1 MRYKLF
7 LLVFLSTH
15 YIVKAEFIENKG
27 QVLNQFN
34 KPNDEVL
41 FIHQQEGLKVILRE
55 NGFSYELNNI
65 VNKVD
70 GFDDYLMNE
79 YEDVSY
85 TVKSHRI
92 DFNFPSVPQSI
103 EKFAP
108 SKSYTN
114 YYINGIEALH
124 VQQFSKIIYKNVYPN
139 VDVEFIIS
147 KEGKFKYNILC
158 HNSADCASFYLTVL
172 GGDDVKITT
181 EDALGITTSLGYF
194 EEKIP
199 YSYLLDT
206 NQKLEKVDVTYL
218 LTNDSIFF
226 RTPQFNANT
235 ILVIDPE
242 PEGVWGTYFGGAE
255 YDISTTI
262 ATDFNANVYHAGI
275 TMSFSNIATTGAHEA
290 SYQGGLDGFIA
301 KYDTEGNLLWSSYYG
316 GPQTDRPYG
325 LTTDSQGNVYLGG
338 SSHSEFGIATIGS
351 YQDVLSGMDDIFIV
365 KFNEN
370 GVRQWS
376 TYVGGTGHDFV
387 TTIKHSNTTLYITGH
402 TNSPNGI
409 STAGTFLPNYTANE
423 TGYLMSLSDDGTTR
437 NWGTYIGSENG
448 SSGEGLAVFDNAIV
462 VGGRTT
468 STSGISS
475 LGSHQP
481 TLNGFGNAFVQRFN
495 NDGTLVW
502 GTYYGGTFTDKIKGI
517 ATDSDN
523 NIYAAGDASSLV
535 GIATPDAYQP
545 SRLSS
550 EQGFLVKFD
559 ENGVRQWGTYL
570 GGSSTDYI
578 TSIDFSD
585 SVIVVAGK
593 TLSASYIASMG
604 AYKDTL
610 TGGYDGFFCGFNTN
624 GAYLWGTYYG
634 GEQDENIAG
643 ICFDVNGN
651 IYASGAVTGSL
662 NGIAFGNAE
671 QNTFGGA
678 SNDGFIFKLCR
689 AKPVSVVY
697 QNGWLIANGADHYE
711 WFMDNISIGLFSDSI
726 QPQNDGV
733 YSVIGSSD
741 GSCAVFS
748 NEYIHSTIG
757 LETNNIAYELFPN
770 PINRQQTL
778 TIKALKEIQSI
789 EILTLTGQIL
799 VEEEFPT
806 TPLGISLSSFRSGVY
821 IVRILTIEGY
831 SENKLVV
838 Y

>member
-15 YIVKAEFIENKG
+15 YLVKAEFIENKG

-34 KPNDEVL
+34 KSNSEVL

-55 NGFSYELNNI
+55 NGFSYELTKI
-65 VNKVD
+65 VNKAD
-70 GFDDYLMNE
+70 AFDDYLLNE
-79 YEDVSY
+79 YEDVRY

-92 DFNFPSVPQSI
+92 DFNFPSVPHSI

-114 YYINGIEALH
+114 YYINGIEALN
-124 VQQFSKIIYKNVYPN
+124 VQRFSKITYKNVYPN
-139 VDVEFIIS
+139 VDIEFIIS

-158 HNSADCASFYLTVL
+158 HNSNDCALFYLTVL
-172 GGDDVKITT
+172 GGDDVKITS
-181 EDALGITTSLGYF
+181 EDALGMSTSLGYF

-199 YSYLLDT
+199 YSYVEDK
-206 NQKLEKVDVTYL
+206 NNKRVKVDVAYR
-218 LTNDSIFF
+218 LTNNSIFF
-226 RTPQFNANT
+226 KTPQFNTNS

-262 ATDFNANVYHAGI
+262 ATDLNSNVYHAGI

-370 GVRQWS
+370 GVRQWA

-387 TTIKHSNTTLYITGH
+387 TTIKHFNNTLYITGH

-423 TGYLMSLSDDGTTR
+423 TGYLMSLSDDGTAR

-448 SSGEGLAVFDNAIV
+448 TSGEGLAVFDNAIV

-468 STSGISS
+468 STSGIASA
-475 LGSHQP
+475 GSHQV
-481 TLNGFGNAFVQRFN
+481 TQNGFGNAFVQRFN
-495 NDGTLVW
+495 DAGTLVW
-502 GTYYGGTFTDKIKGI
+502 GTYYGGTFTDKITGI
-517 ATDSDN
+517 VADSEN

-535 GIATPDAYQP
+535 GIATPGVFQP
-545 SRLSS
+545 TRLSS
-550 EQGFLVKFD
+550 EQGFLVKFN

-570 GGSSTDYI
+570 GGTLSDYV
-578 TSIDFSD
+578 TSIDLLD
-585 SVIVVAGK
+585 SVIVIAGK
-593 TLSASYIASMG
+593 TLSTDYIASSG
-604 AYKDTL
+604 AFKDSIS
-610 TGGYDGFFCGFNTN
+610 GGYDGFFSGFSAN
-624 GAYLWGTYYG
+624 GDYLWGTYYG
-634 GEQDENIAG
+634 GEQDEDIAG
-643 ICFDVNGN
+643 ICFDLRGN
-651 IYASGAVTGSL
+651 IYATGSSSASL
-662 NGIAFGNAE
+662 NGIAFGNAS
-671 QNTFGGA
+671 QSNFGGA
-678 SNDGFIFKLCR
+678 SSDGFIFKFCR
-689 AKPVSVVY
+689 AKPVTIIY
-697 QNGWLIANGADHYE
+697 QNDYLIASGAESYE
-711 WFMDNISIGLFSDSI
+711 WFLDNVSLGLFSDSI
-726 QPQNDGV
+726 IPQNDGT
-733 YSVIGSSD
+733 YSVTGSSS
-741 GSCAVFS
+741 GNCAVFS
-748 NEYIHSTIG
+748 NEYNYTTIG
-757 LETNNIAYELFPN
+757 LETISIDLKLFPN
-770 PINRQQTL
+770 PIRSNQLLHIQSSS
-778 TIKALKEIQSI
+778 EIQCVQIHSLNGQLILSDITNSSSI
-789 EILTLTGQIL
+789 EVDLK
-799 VEEEFPT
+799 
-806 TPLGISLSSFRSGVY
+806 PLAKGIY
-821 IVRILTIEGY
+821 NVRIITTE
-831 SENKLVV
+831 SCFDNKIVV
-838 Y
+838 L

>member
-15 YIVKAEFIENKG
+15 YLVKAEFIENKG
-27 QVLNQFN
+27 QLLNQFN
-34 KPNDEVL
+34 KPNNEVL

-55 NGFSYELNNI
+55 NGFSYDLTKI

-70 GFDDYLMNE
+70 AFDDYLLNE

-92 DFNFPSVPQSI
+92 DFNFPSVPHSI
-103 EKFAP
+103 EKYAP

-114 YYINGIEALH
+114 YYINGIEALN
-124 VQQFSKIIYKNVYPN
+124 VQRFSKIIYKNVYPN

-172 GGDDVKITT
+172 GSDDVKITS
-181 EDALGITTSLGYF
+181 EDALGMSTSLGYF

-199 YSYLLDT
+199 YSYVKDK
-206 NQKLEKVDVTYL
+206 NNKRVKVDVTYL
-218 LTNDSIFF
+218 LTNNSIFF
-226 RTPQFNANT
+226 KIPQFNANS

-262 ATDFNANVYHAGI
+262 ATDLNANVYHAGI
-275 TMSFSNIATTGAHEA
+275 TMSFSNIATTGAHES

-370 GVRQWS
+370 GVRQWA

-387 TTIKHSNTTLYITGH
+387 TTIKHFNNALYITGH

-409 STAGTFLPNYTANE
+409 ATAGTFLPSYTANE
-423 TGYLMSLSDDGTTR
+423 TGYLISLSDDGTTR

-448 SSGEGLAVFDNAIV
+448 TSGEGLAVFDNAIA

-475 LGSHQP
+475 AGSHQP
-481 TLNGFGNAFVQRFN
+481 TQNGFGNAFIQRFN
-495 NDGTLVW
+495 DDGTLDW
-502 GTYYGGTFTDKIKGI
+502 GTYYGGTYTDKITGI
-517 ATDSDN
+517 TADSEN
-523 NIYAAGDASSLV
+523 NIYAAGNASSLV
-535 GIATPDAYQP
+535 GIATPGTYQP
-545 SRLSS
+545 TRLSS
-550 EQGFLVKFD
+550 EQGFLVKFN
-559 ENGVRQWGTYL
+559 ESGVRQWGTYL
-570 GGSSTDYI
+570 GGTLADYV
-578 TSIDFSD
+578 TSIDLLD
-585 SVIVVAGK
+585 SVIIVGGQ
-593 TLSASYIASMG
+593 TLSANYIASIG

-610 TGGYDGFFCGFNTN
+610 SGGYDGFFCGFNTN
-624 GAYLWGTYYG
+624 GTYLWGTYYG

-643 ICFDVNGN
+643 IRFDVNGN
-651 IYASGAVTGSL
+651 IYASGAVSGSL
-662 NGIAFGNAE
+662 NGVAFGNAE
-671 QNTFGGA
+671 QSTFGGA
-678 SNDGFIFKLCR
+678 SNDGFIFKFCR
-689 AKPVSVVY
+689 AKPVSIVY
-697 QNGWLIANGADHYE
+697 QNGWLIASGADHYE
-711 WFMDNISIGLFSDSI
+711 WFMDNISLGLFSDSI
-726 QPQNDGV
+726 QPQNDGM
-733 YSVIGSSD
+733 YSVIGFSD

-770 PINRQQTL
+770 PINRHKTL
-778 TIKALKEIQSI
+778 NIKVLKEIQSI
-789 EILTLTGQIL
+789 EILTLTGQVL

-806 TPLGISLSSFRSGVY
+806 TPLGISLSSFKSGVY
-821 IVRILTIEGY
+821 IVRILTKKGY